1 MIRESDGTV
10 YMWVSKTHAARL
22 ESSNLSRPTMLIFI
36 EKYCNYKM
44 YVENRYL

>member
-22 ESSNLSRPTMLIFI
+22 QGSNPCSPTT
-36 EKYCNYKM
+36 KK
-44 YVENRYL
+44 